1 MEYKVNLEELLKNV
15 ENEMK
20 VYQSLYDCKDDVLAT
35 RMRGILK
42 LSEDKT
48 VEDIQSYLN
57 ELSERVEGSKEPDM
71 EDLEKYVQAQQ
82 LISES
87 HDSRVSIESSLR
99 VLTWIKNMIVG
110 EPKTDNKKEG
120 LAVS

>member
-1 MEYKVNLEELLKNV
+1 MEYKVSLEELLKNV
-15 ENEMK
+15 ENEIK
-20 VYQSLYDCKDDVLAT
+20 AYQNLYDCKDDVLAT

-42 LSEDKT
+42 LAEDKT
-48 VEDIQSYLN
+48 VENIQSYLN
-57 ELSERVEGSKEPDM
+57 ELSERVESSKEPNMD
-71 EDLEKYVQAQQ
+71 DLEKYVQAQQ

-110 EPKTDNKKEG
+110 EPKTDDKKED
-120 LAVS
+120 

>member
-1 MEYKVNLEELLKNV
+1 MEYKVSLEELLKNV

-20 VYQSLYDCKDDVLAT
+20 AYQNLYDCKDDVLAT
-35 RMRGILK
+35 RMRGVLK

-48 VEDIQSYLN
+48 VEDIQLYLN

-71 EDLEKYVQAQQ
+71 GDLEKYVQAQQ

-110 EPKTDNKKEG
+110 EPEIDDKKKD
-120 LAVS
+120 

>member
-1 MEYKVNLEELLKNV
+1 MEYKVSLEELLKNV

-20 VYQSLYDCKDDVLAT
+20 AYQNLYDCKDDVLAT
-35 RMRGILK
+35 RMRGILR
-42 LSEDKT
+42 LSKDKT

-57 ELSERVEGSKEPDM
+57 ELSERVDGSKEPDM

-110 EPKTDNKKEG
+110 EPKAENKKED
-120 LAVS
+120 

>member
-1 MEYKVNLEELLKNV
+1 MEYKVSLEELLKNV

-20 VYQSLYDCKDDVLAT
+20 VYKNLYDCKDDVLTT

-48 VEDIQSYLN
+48 VENIQSYLN
-57 ELSERVEGSKEPDM
+57 ELSERVESSKEPNM
-71 EDLEKYVQAQQ
+71 EDVEKYVQAQQ

-87 HDSRVSIESSLR
+87 HDSKVSIESSLR

-110 EPKTDNKKEG
+110 EPKTDDKKED
-120 LAVS
+120 

>member
-1 MEYKVNLEELLKNV
+1 MEYKVSLEELLKSV

-20 VYQSLYDCKDDVLAT
+20 VYQKLYDCKDDVLVT

-57 ELSERVEGSKEPDM
+57 
-71 EDLEKYVQAQQ
+71 
-82 LISES
+82 
-87 HDSRVSIESSLR
+87 
-99 VLTWIKNMIVG
+99 
-110 EPKTDNKKEG
+110 
-120 LAVS
+120 

>member
-1 MEYKVNLEELLKNV
+1 
-15 ENEMK
+15 MK
-20 VYQSLYDCKDDVLAT
+20 VDHILYDYKENVLST
-35 RMRGILK
+35 RMRGIWK
-42 LSEDKT
+42 LAEDKT

-71 EDLEKYVQAQQ
+71 EDVEKYVQAQQ

-110 EPKTDNKKEG
+110 VPKTDDKKED
-120 LAVS
+120 